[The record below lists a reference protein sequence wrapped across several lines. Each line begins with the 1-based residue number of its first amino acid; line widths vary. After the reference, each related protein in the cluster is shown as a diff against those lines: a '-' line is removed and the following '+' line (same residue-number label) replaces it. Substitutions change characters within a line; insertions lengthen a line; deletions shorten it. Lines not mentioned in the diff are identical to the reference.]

1 MSRTRYAAAIAV
13 VAAVAAIGVLASV
26 ASAGGVTQK
35 LIQDPFSGSTI
46 DSNVWAFWGGND
58 GSDVSMSEGHG
69 ALAFTIGAGA
79 INDFTSGLTTRCAAH
94 GDFDARLAF
103 DLPQW
108 TTNNGV
114 WVSLNTAGTGGFNV
128 YRVSWQFETG
138 DSYSAF
144 LPGTS
149 GPPPVPADTGSSGTL
164 RLTRNGNTW
173 AGYYLD
179 GDTWVLL
186 DSGPGPTSDIQFS
199 PGVFNISGVI
209 PFGGN
214 PTTVNF
220 DRFQVNADSIV
231 C

>member
-1 MSRTRYAAAIAV
+1 MSRMRYAATIAV
-13 VAAVAAIGVLASV
+13 VVVAVAMLTSV
-26 ASAGGVTQK
+26 ATAGGVTQK

-46 DSNVWAFWGGND
+46 DSNVWAFSGGND
-58 GSDVSMSEGHG
+58 GSDVSISEGHG
-69 ALAFTIGAGA
+69 ALSFTIGAGA
-79 INDFTSGLTTRCAAH
+79 INDFTSSLTTRCAAH

-138 DSYSAF
+138 DSYGAF
-144 LPGTS
+144 LPGTD

-164 RLTRNGNTW
+164 RLTRTGSTW
-173 AGYYLD
+173 AAYYLD

-186 DSGPGPTSDIQFS
+186 DTGPGPTSDIQFL

-220 DRFQVNADSIV
+220 DRFQVNADKIV